1 MTYVISDLHG
11 LKLERLTALLDK
23 AGFSESDWLYIIG
36 DVVDRQNDGGV
47 EMLEWLLYQPNVQL
61 IRGNHEDMLLSCRFV
76 LDEVTDE
83 SIAKFDETQMK
94 LLSHY
99 LRNGAEVTLNSLRE
113 LKKKSPE
120 TVDEIFEYLLDA
132 PLCEAVSA
140 GGRDFLLL
148 HGGLRNFSPEKTL
161 AEYAPHDIVWE
172 RPKIDDV
179 YFDNITTI
187 IGHTPTDEYGEEYN
201 GKILYTKTWIDIDV
215 GAAYGNPPVMLRLDD
230 MKEFT
235 E

>member
-1 MTYVISDLHG
+1 MVYVISDLHG

-23 AGFSESDWLYIIG
+23 AGFSRSDWLYIIG

-61 IRGNHEDMLLSCRFV
+61 LRGNHEDMLLSCRFV

-83 SIAKFDETQMK
+83 SIAALDEMKLK

-99 LRNGAEVTLNSLRE
+99 MRNGAEVTLNSLKK
-113 LKKKSPE
+113 LKKSSPE
-120 TVDEIFEYLLDA
+120 TVEAIFDYLLDA
-132 PLCEAVSA
+132 PIYEYVSA

-148 HGGLRNFSPEKTL
+148 HGGLRDFSP
-161 AEYAPHDIVWE
+161 ARPISDYAPHDIVWE
-172 RPKIDDV
+172 RPKIDDK
-179 YFDNITTI
+179 YFENITTV

-201 GKILYTKTWIDIDV
+201 GKIVYTKTWIDIDV
-215 GAAYGNPPVMLRLDD
+215 GAAYGNPPILLRLDD